1 MREEPWIIH
10 AFLRKRAMTR
20 EVMPSTDDEPI
31 TNLTAL
37 SVAPGMTRASMER
50 RGSSGMRSKKKDTH
64 PLRGHPKKY
73 RKMVQ
78 SRLPT
83 KKAVLSD
90 TSSG

>member
-1 MREEPWIIH
+1 
-10 AFLRKRAMTR
+10 
-20 EVMPSTDDEPI
+20 MPSTDDEPI

-50 RGSSGMRSKKKDTH
+50 RGSNGMRSKKKDTH
-64 PLRGHPKKY
+64 PRRGHPKKY

-78 SRLPT
+78 QSRLST